1 MQYLICYDIADD
13 GRRGRVASTLL
24 DFGTRVEESVFVA
37 QLDEELA
44 VRMVERVTRAI
55 DVDAD
60 RVHIFVLCGAC
71 GGKMKV
77 LGTAEVVEDPDFYI
91 I

>member
-1 MQYLICYDIADD
+1 MQYVICYDIADD

-44 VRMVERVTRAI
+44 
-55 DVDAD
+55 
-60 RVHIFVLCGAC
+60 
-71 GGKMKV
+71 GGWWS
-77 LGTAEVVEDPDFYI
+77 E
-91 I
+91 

>member
-1 MQYLICYDIADD
+1 MEYVICYDISDD

-44 VRMVERVTRAI
+44 ARMVERVTRAI
-55 DVDAD
+55 DADAD
-60 RVHIFVLCGAC
+60 RVHIFTLCGAC
-71 GGKMKV
+71 EGKTLM